1 MKPVR
6 QTPDCKNE
14 RFFRLIAEKVEN
26 LEKVCI
32 GITGAGGAGKSTLAM
47 NLVSFFGEDNSVAID
62 LDDYLISRSE
72 RGRLG
77 LTGYQP
83 RANKLSFARQ
93 QIIDLQSGKSI
104 HKPVYNHSTGDNSE
118 IERVEPRPLLIF
130 EGVTTLYPQIDDLY
144 DISIFLDA
152 LEETQIK
159 SRIERDVN
167 KRGYSLDEALDL
179 YENLKPHYQKYIE
192 PTREKASIIAEVGT
206 DYVIHEK
213 H

>member
-1 MKPVR
+1 MNPL
-6 QTPDCKNE
+6 QQIPDQKNE
-14 RFFRLIAEKVEN
+14 RFFKLIAERLKY
-26 LEKVCI
+26 LEQTCI
-32 GITGAGGAGKSTLAM
+32 GITGAGGAGKSTLAINLM
-47 NLVSFFGEDNSVAID
+47 NYFGRENSVAID

-83 RANKLSFARQ
+83 GANNLSLARQ
-93 QIIDLQSGKSI
+93 HILSLRSGKFI
-104 HKPVYNHSTGDNSE
+104 QKPIYDHATGNNTE
-118 IERVEPRPLLIF
+118 VELVEPRPLLIF
-130 EGVTTLYPQIDDLY
+130 EGVTTLYQELDDLY
-144 DISIFLDA
+144 DLSIFLDA

-167 KRGYSLDEALDL
+167 KRGYSLDEALAL

-192 PTREKASIIAEVGT
+192 PTKDKATIIGEVGT
-206 DYVIHEK
+206 DYVIHRK